1 MLDANAKAPRQESP
15 KTHGT
20 YDGECWPGEGP
31 RGRDAAVLCLHCTV
45 LGTTCMEEYLEVLQ
59 KVFGWHVDQVLT
71 YVST

>member
-45 LGTTCMEEYLEVLQ
+45 LGTTCREE
-59 KVFGWHVDQVLT
+59 
-71 YVST
+71 